1 MPSRKH
7 HNVPLPV
14 EIHVAVDP
22 PDVYVNNNGNTSGY
36 ASVKQAPVST
46 WRRCECGGSY
56 FGTEGE
62 ACEHDAEPAP
72 DHEGDLALLSRYG
85 L

>member
-1 MPSRKH
+1 MSLMSNARRKH
-7 HNVPLPV
+7 HNAPLPV
-14 EIHVAVDP
+14 EIHAAVDP
-22 PDVYVNNNGNTSGY
+22 PDVYVNNNSNTTGY

-62 ACEHDAEPAP
+62 ACEHGVAK
-72 DHEGDLALLSRYG
+72 
-85 L
+85 